1 MFDLLFR
8 QTKAFF
14 NNEKTDVYLIIIFV
28 VFIEKINNASY
39 LKEYKI

>member
-14 NNEKTDVYLIIIFV
+14 NNKKYVYLIIIFV
-28 VFIEKINNASY
+28 VFIEKITNASY